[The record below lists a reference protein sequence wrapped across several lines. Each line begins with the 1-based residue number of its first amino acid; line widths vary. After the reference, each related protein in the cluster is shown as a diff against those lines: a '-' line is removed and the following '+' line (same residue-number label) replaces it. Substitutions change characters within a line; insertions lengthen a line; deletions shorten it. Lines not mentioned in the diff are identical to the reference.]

1 MRRGQLRH
9 QSVGGERTAGGE
21 GEGQEPVGTF
31 GLLKTSGAGGTLGL
45 PGRFGPSG
53 SRGVA
58 LGLWVG
64 HNAGMSSEP
73 FELVPIRVAR
83 RPRLPGAVVLRE
95 HADDLIDALLAE
107 LFIHARSCVRAFG
120 DFHLAISPSPA
131 VEPFL
136 RRLMYDLNYREFPWL
151 RTRLWLVDDYVVPA
165 SDPRSR
171 RTLLHDLL
179 VDLSGIP
186 PEQSHA
192 MEADAE
198 DASAAYEARLR
209 EHLGWRE
216 KGHDRLDFVMLALSP
231 QGGVAGYPRGV
242 QTTRSQG
249 LVERVS
255 GAGGEPDRV
264 SMSMRL
270 INASRMV
277 AVVASGVELRPVLGV
292 MEGSGA
298 QELPA
303 SRLAPVGGDLR
314 WFVDA
319 AACEAE
325 PA

>member
-1 MRRGQLRH
+1 MHDYSWRPTLCTSLS
-9 QSVGGERTAGGE
+9 QSLKT
-21 GEGQEPVGTF
+21 PVGT
-31 GLLKTSGAGGTLGL
+31 TGL
-45 PGRFGPSG
+45 PKTVLPKTGTTDPNQPIATS
-53 SRGVA
+53 A
-58 LGLWVG
+58 QIG
-64 HNAGMSSEP
+64 HNAAMSSEP

-83 RPRLPGAVVLRE
+83 KPRLPGAVVLRE
-95 HADDLIDALLAE
+95 QADDLIDALLAE

-151 RTRLWLVDDYVVPA
+151 RTRLWLVDDFVVPA
-165 SDPRSR
+165 ADPRSR
-171 RTLLHDLL
+171 RTLLHELL

-192 MEADAE
+192 MEADAA
-198 DASAAYEARLR
+198 DAAAAYESKLR

-216 KGHDRLDFVMLALSP
+216 KGHDRLDFVMLALTTK
-231 QGGVAGYPRGV
+231 GEVAGYPRGSAPIA
-242 QTTRSQG
+242 TREG
-249 LVERVS
+249 LVEKLEGVP
-255 GAGGEPDRV
+255 GEPDRV

-277 AVVASGVELRPVLGV
+277 AVVASGAEVRPVLGV
-292 MEGSGA
+292 LEGGSA
-298 QELPA
+298 HELPA

>member
-1 MRRGQLRH
+1 
-9 QSVGGERTAGGE
+9 
-21 GEGQEPVGTF
+21 
-31 GLLKTSGAGGTLGL
+31 
-45 PGRFGPSG
+45 
-53 SRGVA
+53 
-58 LGLWVG
+58 
-64 HNAGMSSEP
+64 MSAEP

-95 HADDLIDALLAE
+95 QADDLIDALLAE

-136 RRLMYDLNYREFPWL
+136 RRLMYDLNYREFPWV
-151 RTRLWLVDDYVVPA
+151 RTRLWLVDDLAVGGE
-165 SDPRSR
+165 DPRSR

-179 VDLSGIP
+179 VELSGIP

-198 DASAAYEARLR
+198 EGASAYEARLR

-216 KGHDRLDFVMLALSP
+216 KGHDRLDFVMLALTPRGEVAGYRRGTGAGGGTEGS
-231 QGGVAGYPRGV
+231 GGVAHEGP
-242 QTTRSQG
+242 
-249 LVERVS
+249 LVERVE
-255 GAGGEPDRV
+255 GAPGEPDRV
-264 SMSMRL
+264 TMSMRL

-277 AVVASGVELRPVLGV
+277 AVVAAGAEVRPVLG
-292 MEGSGA
+292 ELERSRGSGA
-298 QELPA
+298 LREELPA
-303 SRLAPVGGDLR
+303 TRLAPVGGDLR

>member
-1 MRRGQLRH
+1 MCTSLS
-9 QSVGGERTAGGE
+9 QSLKT
-21 GEGQEPVGTF
+21 PVGT
-31 GLLKTSGAGGTLGL
+31 TGL
-45 PGRFGPSG
+45 PIVGQPDPNQPIATS
-53 SRGVA
+53 A
-58 LGLWVG
+58 QIG
-64 HNAGMSSEP
+64 HNAAMSSEP

-83 RPRLPGAVVLRE
+83 KPRLPGAVVLRE
-95 HADDLIDALLAE
+95 QADDLIDALLAE
-107 LFIHARSCVRAFG
+107 LFIHARSCVRTFG

-151 RTRLWLVDDYVVPA
+151 RTRLWLVDDFVVPA
-165 SDPRSR
+165 ADPRSR
-171 RTLLHDLL
+171 RTLLHELL

-192 MEADAE
+192 MEADAA
-198 DASAAYEARLR
+198 DAAAAYESKLR

-231 QGGVAGYPRGV
+231 QGEVAGYPRSSVGDIGK
-242 QTTRSQG
+242 REG
-249 LVERVS
+249 LVERVE
-255 GAGGEPDRV
+255 GVPGEPARL

-277 AVVASGVELRPVLGV
+277 AVVASGAEVRPVLGV
-292 MEGSGA
+292 LEGGGA
-298 QELPA
+298 HELPA

>member
-1 MRRGQLRH
+1 
-9 QSVGGERTAGGE
+9 
-21 GEGQEPVGTF
+21 
-31 GLLKTSGAGGTLGL
+31 
-45 PGRFGPSG
+45 
-53 SRGVA
+53 
-58 LGLWVG
+58 
-64 HNAGMSSEP
+64 MSAEP

-95 HADDLIDALLAE
+95 QPDDLIDALLAE

-151 RTRLWLVDDYVVPA
+151 RTRLWLVDDLAVPA
-165 SDPRSR
+165 DDPRSR

-198 DASAAYEARLR
+198 DAAAAYQARLR

-216 KGHDRLDFVMLALSP
+216 KGHDRLDFVLLALSP
-231 QGGVAGYPRGV
+231 LGEVAGHTRGSARPGADGAGV
-242 QTTRSQG
+242 EAHPGG
-249 LVERVS
+249 LVERLP
-255 GAGGEPDRV
+255 AGPGEPDRV
-264 SMSMRL
+264 TMSMRL

-277 AVVASGVELRPVLGV
+277 AVVASGAELRPVLGA
-292 MEGSGA
+292 MEQARGPGA
-298 QELPA
+298 SVSRDDLPA
-303 SRLAPVGGDLR
+303 MRLAPVGGDLR

-319 AACEAE
+319 LACEAE